1 MEALATR
8 GKGSIITTGV
18 PTQGSSLH
26 GQELQCGSLVSSS
39 SVQRTYSSSALKTR
53 QHHIHRVESLGNL
66 KIGQYQ
72 RLFIGTINSVP
83 SYNKLVP
90 GHPISSFLLYLSLF
104 LAESR
109 TEEHTPLCKQTRI
122 HNHTQTR
129 L

>member
-1 MEALATR
+1 MEALPTR
-8 GKGSIITTGV
+8 GRRSVTTTGI

-26 GQELQCGSLVSSS
+26 GQELQCGSLVNSS

-53 QHHIHRVESLGNL
+53 QHHIHRVESLRNL
-66 KIGQYQ
+66 KIGQHQ

-83 SYNKLVP
+83 FYNKLVP
-90 GHPISSFLLYLSLF
+90 GHPVSSFLLYLSLF

-109 TEEHTPLCKQTRI
+109 TGAHTPLCRQTRI